1 MLPLVALAVTLSAAS
16 QPQLVGPSQ
25 RPGLLKSQALRG
37 GGTLKPMRIVAKTV
51 DGVLNFDPLLI
62 FDRGDGNLL
71 WRAVATIV
79 YSAIATCVQG
89 TAFAF
94 CFLIVPMFWL
104 LPFTL
109 TMSMYVPVAMTES
122 SGTRLVSPLVLLKR
136 CRKLAAGQKRKIFWA
151 QVYGHFAAWCVA
163 SLVLIPL
170 SIAFDMFKHAA
181 HISQLPSSVYVI
193 PGLYAWLATIYVDFL
208 IYDELASHA
217 PEQTESMA

>member
-25 RPGLLKSQALRG
+25 RPCLLKSQALRG

-71 WRAVATIV
+71 WRAVAIIV

-89 TAFAF
+89 MAFAF

-122 SGTRLVSPLVLLKR
+122 SGTRLASPLVLLKR
-136 CRKLAAGQKRKIFWA
+136 CRNCRRPKA
-151 QVYGHFAAWCVA
+151 QDLLGTGVRTFCR
-163 SLVLIPL
+163 LVCR
-170 SIAFDMFKHAA
+170 
-181 HISQLPSSVYVI
+181 QLGSDPPI
-193 PGLYAWLATIYVDFL
+193 DRI
-208 IYDELASHA
+208 
-217 PEQTESMA
+217 

>member
-71 WRAVATIV
+71 WRAVAIIV

-122 SGTRLVSPLVLLKR
+122 SGTRLASPLVLLKR
-136 CRKLAAGQKRKIFWA
+136 CRRPKA
-151 QVYGHFAAWCVA
+151 QDLLGTGVRTFCR
-163 SLVLIPL
+163 LVCR
-170 SIAFDMFKHAA
+170 
-181 HISQLPSSVYVI
+181 QLGSDPPI
-193 PGLYAWLATIYVDFL
+193 DRI
-208 IYDELASHA
+208 
-217 PEQTESMA
+217 